1 MAGRGGIAAESYPP
15 GRSRSYHPGAAPR
28 RQKGTQPVSFIQRAR
43 EAAETAAAKAQ
54 EAAAAATRTAQDPS
68 TAARINRGLSSAGQG
83 AKEAAGF
90 ARKSMNTIV
99 ERIDPATLA
108 ELIVKATALQEMT
121 NKSLRSK
128 GSPYR
133 ISEISIA
140 ATIPP
145 GVTFAIARIDD
156 EPEALTDVV
165 LTSEALLEAEPD
177 AHEVVLSLDGTTVDE
192 ELMEPLGGSD
202 VDDSLEAAGDEAVDA
217 ALDTAPPPTGRP
229 SPTDDGPD

>member
-1 MAGRGGIAAESYPP
+1 
-15 GRSRSYHPGAAPR
+15 
-28 RQKGTQPVSFIQRAR
+28 VSFIQRAR

-54 EAAAAATRTAQDPS
+54 EAAAAATRTAQDPG

-145 GVTFAIARIDD
+145 GITFAIARIDD

-192 ELMEPLGGSD
+192 ELMEPPSGSD
-202 VDDSLEAAGDEAVDA
+202 VDAPSAEAGTEATVGVEAGAEVGAEVKTA
-217 ALDTAPPPTGRP
+217 AEFRA
-229 SPTDDGPD
+229 